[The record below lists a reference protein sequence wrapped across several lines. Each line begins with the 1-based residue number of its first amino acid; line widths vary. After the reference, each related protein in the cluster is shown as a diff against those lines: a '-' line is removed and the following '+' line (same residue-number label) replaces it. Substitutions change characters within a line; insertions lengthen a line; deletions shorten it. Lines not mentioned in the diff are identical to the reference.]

1 MPAPSTKPAQNSPDS
16 GTGNCFLFFG
26 TDEFEASR
34 RCKQKVEELCPP
46 AEQAFGL
53 EVINGACDTVDEAV
67 AAVRSCRD
75 ALNTVG
81 FFGAGKLV
89 WLRDSSF
96 FYDGKPGKS
105 ETVKLAVAELAE
117 EVKRG
122 LMPGVRLVVHAS
134 SVDKRTAFYKAMGKH
149 GVVVASDMPDRDY
162 KWDEHAMG
170 MLRGLLDEAGLRA
183 SGPVI
188 ELFVERA
195 GNQSRQLAIEVEKL
209 QVYLGDRKQITV
221 DDVMLMV
228 SPARERGYGELVNAF
243 SQRDLPAT
251 LNVLQQLLHQ
261 KENPVGLIISLENRV
276 REFLVYRTAIERK
289 WMRLYGDAAWPKVD
303 WTSSPEAEEFFS
315 QLSNDPRK
323 ANPFWAGKLANW
335 ASAFSLKGLQ
345 RIQRQLIE
353 DHGRITDGTAPGE
366 VLIEYAIIKCL
377 GVNRE

>member
-1 MPAPSTKPAQNSPDS
+1 MPAPSSKSAKPSPTPGLCS
-16 GTGNCFLFFG
+16 CYLYFG
-26 TDEFEASR
+26 TDEYEVSR
-34 RCKQKVEELCPP
+34 KCKQKVEELCPP

-53 EVINGACDTVDEAV
+53 EVINGACDTVEEAV

-89 WLRDSSF
+89 WLRDASF
-96 FYDGKPGKS
+96 LYDGKPGKS

-134 SVDKRTAFYKAMGKH
+134 SVDKRMAFYKAMSKAGD
-149 GVVVASDMPDRDY
+149 VVALDLPDRDY

-170 MLRGLLDEAGLRA
+170 VLRGMLEEAGLRA
-183 SGPVI
+183 SGSVI

-209 QVYLGDRKQITV
+209 LVYVGDRKQITV
-221 DDVMLMV
+221 EDVMTIV

-243 SQRDLPAT
+243 SMRDLPAT
-251 LNVLQQLLHQ
+251 LNVLHQLIHQ

-276 REFLVYRTAIERK
+276 RDFLVYRTAIERK
-289 WMRLYGDAAWPKVD
+289 WMRTYGDPAWPKID
-303 WTSSPEAEEFFS
+303 WVSSPEAEEFFS
-315 QLSNDPRK
+315 MLSNDPRK
-323 ANPFWAGKLANW
+323 ANPFWAGKLAGW

-366 VLIEYAIIKCL
+366 VLLEWSIIKCL
-377 GVNRE
+377 GVHRV